1 MVSLCVLSVHGL
13 LCLPPHG
20 CNPTD
25 IKPKWIWN
33 SNDRFGFN
41 NAKYTMQ
48 TERIAQLNR
57 HMDVKNTRNDMAVS
71 NKIVTFAIQQS
82 EA

>member
-1 MVSLCVLSVHGL
+1 
-13 LCLPPHG
+13 
-20 CNPTD
+20 
-25 IKPKWIWN
+25 
-33 SNDRFGFN
+33 
-41 NAKYTMQ
+41 MQ

-57 HMDVKNTRNDMAVS
+57 YMDVKNTRNDMAVS